1 MRLEIIMILI
11 ALTVISISSRADDR
25 ETLKITIEKVWEAE
39 GPYVKAYLD
48 PQTGNMILECKEG
61 ALDRSIRVVRPDDG
75 KLLQTIELEP
85 SLKAKAEE
93 KFKGFGVIEG
103 SRKAKRYYQALDK
116 TGSEYDDAPCYS
128 PNGHFMAKLRW
139 RFSTEKKE
147 YEAFIQLFE
156 MKERG
161 YVKRWE
167 CKAHPFWNENYN
179 KVFMFLADGTRA
191 VEPGTGPKRYWVLP
205 GGEVLFSFPG
215 SYGPA
220 PEYGVM
226 LYANGELRWRFD
238 RRPKNGLK
246 IYSNIHG
253 LLKDN
258 GKEVLVACGKKDYPD
273 GKKKVLIGIGL
284 DGEVRWTIPFDR
296 FPCNSMHKMSSLW
309 PPRPR
314 LALTF
319 EVNEKCDPLIHPVK
333 PSPEMFAVVDP
344 EGNITHPYSPPKN
357 TIPEYSK
364 VLSTRY
370 YLIKFHLYPM
380 IPVFSSREI
389 DKIGDNLEKLEEYA
403 KRKYQPW
410 LIRNP
415 YPLREILY
423 DATRKEVILDRPE
436 YGTRKEVISDSPEKA
451 PFWTKPFPVLI
462 DPSLPLFAQ
471 LSSIIVSDSRRIS
484 ITFWRKEEDVL
495 STWETIVPYKS
506 PRFKGDFYDIPDIL
520 ANASD
525 KEISL
530 LLWTTV
536 SKFKIFH
543 IELLRLNIGDE
554 P

>member
-1 MRLEIIMILI
+1 MRLKIFLILI

-61 ALDRSIRVVRPDDG
+61 ALDRSIRVVRPGDG
-75 KLLQTIELEP
+75 KVLQRIELEP
-85 SLKAKAEE
+85 NLKAKAEE

-128 PNGHFMAKLRW
+128 PDGHFMAKLRW

-167 CKAHPFWNENYN
+167 CEAHPFWNENYN
-179 KVFMFLADGTRA
+179 KGFMFLADGTRA

-226 LYANGELRWRFD
+226 LYANGELKWQFD
-238 RRPKNGLK
+238 RRPRNGLK
-246 IYSNIHG
+246 IYSDIQG
-253 LLKDN
+253 LMKDDD
-258 GKEVLVACGKKDYPD
+258 KELIVACGKKDYPD

-284 DGEVRWTIPFDR
+284 DGEVRWTIPFDKL
-296 FPCNSMHKMSSLW
+296 PHNSIHSMSSLW

-314 LALTF
+314 LALGMV
-319 EVNEKCDPLIHPVK
+319 EDEKCLPILRGETPRN
-333 PSPEMFAVVDP
+333 EMFAVVDP
-344 EGNITHPYSPPKN
+344 EGNITHPYSSPKN
-357 TIPEYSK
+357 TIPMFAF
-364 VLSTRY
+364 VLSSRFYIIRLFKHPDVPFLSQNEIDKLKEMTPQELDMMLRKAY
-370 YLIKFHLYPM
+370 GD
-380 IPVFSSREI
+380 IPEPFSSRDI
-389 DKIGDNLEKLEEYA
+389 I
-403 KRKYQPW
+403 
-410 LIRNP
+410 
-415 YPLREILY
+415 Y
-423 DATRKEVILDRPE
+423 DAKTKKVIFDHPQE
-436 YGTRKEVISDSPEKA
+436 TS
-451 PFWTKPFPVLI
+451 KPFPILI
-462 DPSLPLFAQ
+462 DPSLPLFAK
-471 LSSIIVSDSRRIS
+471 LSFREEENRTRITITLWSRN
-484 ITFWRKEEDVL
+484 EEDVL
-495 STWETIVPYKS
+495 STWEKIVSYKIS
-506 PRFKGDFYDIPDIL
+506 EHYNSTPAIIKVAIDKGIGILLFSGKDEDIL
-520 ANASD
+520 H
-525 KEISL
+525 L
-530 LLWTTV
+530 
-536 SKFKIFH
+536 
-543 IELLRLNIGDE
+543 ELLRLNMGDE